1 MNIEK
6 LILKDRNGKLLN
18 FIDLYIY
25 IIDMD
30 IQKDFKKMKNVS
42 YVEFY
47 EIGFVLVILVKG
59 FFILNFVFVY

>member
-25 IIDMD
+25 IFDMD

>member
-1 MNIEK
+1 
-6 LILKDRNGKLLN
+6 
-18 FIDLYIY
+18 
-25 IIDMD
+25 
-30 IQKDFKKMKNVS
+30 MKNVS